1 MQRIAM
7 VHLKKKVTIRT
18 KAQAGQTV
26 SESPPNVVETPRRDN
41 LKKILL
47 SLLVVA
53 VVAIGGWYAYSITS
67 QKTETHSKESA
78 NTAQTTQNEDSATG
92 SDSTVT
98 STSPTADGSVT
109 ESPTGDSPND
119 GSAKSNV
126 TANSPTPKASD
137 SGQSAPAEPSVSM
150 TGTVEQKAQEVIRG
164 IYGNG
169 QVRKDKLGSDYQTIQ
184 DKVNEMYRKGLV
196 R

>member
-1 MQRIAM
+1 M

-18 KAQAGQTV
+18 KAPAGQTV
-26 SESPPNVVETPRRDN
+26 SESPPNIVGTPWRDN

-67 QKTETHSKESA
+67 QKAETHSKESA
-78 NTAQTTQNEDSATG
+78 NTAQTTQNEDTATG
-92 SDSTVT
+92 SDSTAT

-126 TANSPTPKASD
+126 TANSPTPKAPD
-137 SGQSAPAEPSVSM
+137 SGQTAPAEPSVS
-150 TGTVEQKAQEVIRG
+150 TTDTVEQKAQEVIRG

-169 QVRKDKLGSDYQTIQ
+169 QVRKDRLGSDYQTIQ

>member
-1 MQRIAM
+1 M

-26 SESPPNVVETPRRDN
+26 PESPPNIVETSQRDK

-47 SLLVVA
+47 GLLVVA
-53 VVAIGGWYAYSITS
+53 VLAIGGWYAYSITS

-78 NTAQTTQNEDSATG
+78 NTAQTTQNEDTATG
-92 SDSTVT
+92 SDSTAT

-109 ESPTGDSPND
+109 ENPTEAGSND
-119 GSAKSNV
+119 GNTKSNAA
-126 TANSPTPKASD
+126 ANSPTPKASD
-137 SGQSAPAEPSVSM
+137 SGKATPAEPSVSM